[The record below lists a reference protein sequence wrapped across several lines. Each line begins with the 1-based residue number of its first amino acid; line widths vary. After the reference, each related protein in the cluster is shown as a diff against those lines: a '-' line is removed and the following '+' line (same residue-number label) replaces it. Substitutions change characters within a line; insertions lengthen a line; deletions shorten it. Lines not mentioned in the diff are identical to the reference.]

1 LIDIDT
7 ESACPDRLEIDVKV
21 RVATAD
27 GALNENVEA
36 TLRASSPWVAELVV
50 PLAPDELDGSLQLSV
65 SSPDNAQITQL
76 QLEAE
81 LGAGLF
87 QGRLAGLVVANDGQ
101 VAMGAGFELLNWGP
115 DVCQQSG
122 LPIPVDAGSPAPGA
136 MLEVVNGSGPFT
148 MTWADG
154 QQSELSLSVTS
165 DETWACLQQSSDEVV
180 LNAQMSATSGD
191 GRLDSVLGVQL
202 IGLGDGAGGFAQV
215 QLLYNDYFAKAVP
228 VAEFE
233 TQFGISGV
241 DLSAYESATITFG
254 TIYDTSSEPAATSGQ
269 LEVLGL
275 TTADCATEQQE
286 PEPGA
291 AAPGCVGTTSTVV
304 DSATW

>member
-1 LIDIDT
+1 
-7 ESACPDRLEIDVKV
+7 
-21 RVATAD
+21 
-27 GALNENVEA
+27 
-36 TLRASSPWVAELVV
+36 
-50 PLAPDELDGSLQLSV
+50 
-65 SSPDNAQITQL
+65 
-76 QLEAE
+76 
-81 LGAGLF
+81 
-87 QGRLAGLVVANDGQ
+87 
-101 VAMGAGFELLNWGP
+101 
-115 DVCQQSG
+115 
-122 LPIPVDAGSPAPGA
+122 
-136 MLEVVNGSGPFT
+136 
-148 MTWADG
+148 
-154 QQSELSLSVTS
+154 
-165 DETWACLQQSSDEVV
+165 
-180 LNAQMSATSGD
+180 MSATSGD